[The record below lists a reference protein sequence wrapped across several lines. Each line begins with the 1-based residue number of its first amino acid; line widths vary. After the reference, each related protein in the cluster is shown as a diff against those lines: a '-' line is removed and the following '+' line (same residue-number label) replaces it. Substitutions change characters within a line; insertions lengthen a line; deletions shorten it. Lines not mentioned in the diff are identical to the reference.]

1 MNNRNPP
8 STISILLVED
18 DHGHAR
24 LIEKNLRRAGIS
36 NTIHHCDDG
45 QKAVDFLL
53 KERNDPDEGPLQL
66 VVLLDLILP
75 VLDGYQVLKIIKNNE
90 RTKRIPVIVLTTTDD
105 PREVSRCYDL
115 GCNLYITKPIEYIT
129 TPDEFA
135 HFSATI
141 QILGNFLS
149 IVKTPGRA

>member
-1 MNNRNPP
+1 MSDRNPL
-8 STISILLVED
+8 STSILLVED

-36 NTIHHCDDG
+36 NKIYHCDDG

-53 KERNDPDEGPLQL
+53 KEWNDQEEWPLQL

-75 VLDGYQVLKIIKNNE
+75 VLDGYQVLRIIKSNE
-90 RTKRIPVIVLTTTDD
+90 RTKRIPVIVLTTADD
-105 PREVSRCYDL
+105 AREVSRCYDL

-135 HFSATI
+135 HFTTTI

-149 IVKTPGRA
+149 IVKTPRRD

>member
-1 MNNRNPP
+1 MSDRNPP
-8 STISILLVED
+8 SVSILLVED

-36 NTIHHCDDG
+36 NKIYHCDDG

-53 KERNDPDEGPLQL
+53 KERNDQDEWPQQL

-75 VLDGYQVLKIIKNNE
+75 VLDGYQVLRIIKSNE
-90 RTKRIPVIVLTTTDD
+90 RTKRIPVIVLTTADD
-105 PREVSRCYDL
+105 AREVSRCYDL

-135 HFSATI
+135 HFTTTI

-149 IVKTPGRA
+149 IVKTPRRD

>member
-1 MNNRNPP
+1 MKNHNPLLV
-8 STISILLVED
+8 SILLVED
-18 DHGHAR
+18 DRGHAR
-24 LIEKNLRRAGIS
+24 LIEKNLQRAGIS
-36 NTIHHCDDG
+36 NKIIHCDNG

-53 KERNDPDEGPLQL
+53 KERNDQDEGPLQL

-90 RTKRIPVIVLTTTDD
+90 RTKRIPVIILTTTDNPD
-105 PREVSRCYDL
+105 EVSRCYDL

-129 TPDEFA
+129 TPDEFNQ
-135 HFSATI
+135 FTTTI

>member
-1 MNNRNPP
+1 MNDNNPL
-8 STISILLVED
+8 SVSILLVED

-36 NTIHHCDDG
+36 NRIYHCDDG

-53 KERNDPDEGPLQL
+53 KERGPQDEAPLQL

-90 RTKRIPVIVLTTTDD
+90 RTKRIPVVVLTTTDD
-105 PREVSRCYDL
+105 PRDVSRCYDL

-129 TPDEFA
+129 TPVEFEK
-135 HFSATI
+135 FSTTI
-141 QILGNFLS
+141 QILGHFLS